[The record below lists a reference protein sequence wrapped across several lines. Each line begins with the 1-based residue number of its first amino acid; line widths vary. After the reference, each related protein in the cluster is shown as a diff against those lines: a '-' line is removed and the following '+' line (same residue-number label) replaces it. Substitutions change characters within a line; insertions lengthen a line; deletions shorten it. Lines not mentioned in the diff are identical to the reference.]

1 MIKFT
6 NYLVRDKHRFEN
18 SLEFDDR
25 KRNCKKSLYFWTKYK
40 VWDYNFQ
47 KPLAHTPREKYPNPK
62 SFLVRNPRIWKWE
75 NKNQKKLQIQK
86 YFTQ

>member
-47 KPLAHTPREKYPNPK
+47 KPLAHTA
-62 SFLVRNPRIWKWE
+62 WKVSE
-75 NKNQKKLQIQK
+75 SEV
-86 YFTQ
+86 FPGP